1 MKNLL
6 PLVLL
11 ALAAGFCIPVQ
22 AGINAQLNLWT
33 RSPVL
38 AAAISFAVGTLALF
52 GYALAARIPYPALSH
67 FSTAPWWVWLGG
79 LLGAYFVFST
89 VILAPRIG
97 ATSMLALILAGQMLA
112 SLVLDHFGW
121 LGYPVQPVSLQRL
134 LGALLIGAGVY
145 LVRFF

>member
-1 MKNLL
+1 MKNIL

-52 GYALAARIPYPALSH
+52 GYALATRIPFPPPAH
-67 FSTAPWWVWLGG
+67 FTTAPWWVWIGG
-79 LLGAYFVFST
+79 FLGAYFVFST

-97 ATSMLALILAGQMLA
+97 ATAMLALILAGQMLA

-121 LGYPVQPVSLQRL
+121 LGYPVQPISLLRL
-134 LGALLIGAGVY
+134 LGVLLIGAGVY
-145 LVRFF
+145 LVRLF

>member
-11 ALAAGFCIPVQ
+11 ALAAGFCLPVQ

-38 AAAISFAVGTLALF
+38 AAAISFVVGTLALF
-52 GYALAARIPYPALSH
+52 GFALATRIPFPAPVQ
-67 FSTAPWWVWLGG
+67 FATAPWWVWIGG
-79 LLGAYFVFST
+79 FFGAYFVFST

-97 ATSMLALILAGQMLA
+97 ATAMLALILAGQMLA

-121 LGYPVQPVSLQRL
+121 LGYPVQPISLLRL
-134 LGALLIGAGVY
+134 LGVLLIGAGVY
-145 LVRFF
+145 LVRLF

>member
-38 AAAISFAVGTLALF
+38 AASISFAIGTLALF
-52 GYALAARIPYPALSH
+52 GYALAARIPFPSPSH
-67 FSTAPWWVWLGG
+67 FATAPWWVWLGG
-79 LLGAYFVFST
+79 LLGAYFVYST
-89 VILAPRIG
+89 VVLAPRIG

-121 LGYPVQPVSLQRL
+121 LGYPIQPVSLQRL
-134 LGALLIGAGVY
+134 LGALLIGSGVY
-145 LVRFF
+145 LVRCF

>member
-11 ALAAGFCIPVQ
+11 ALAAGCCIPVQ

-52 GYALAARIPYPALSH
+52 GYALAARIPFPAPSH
-67 FSTAPWWVWLGG
+67 FAAAPWWVWVGG
-79 LLGAYFVFST
+79 FLGAYFVFST
-89 VILAPRIG
+89 VVLAPKIG

-121 LGYPVQPVSLQRL
+121 LGYPTQPISLLRI